1 MKKLFSLAV
10 VVMLFSALAFA
21 DIRRPDDSK
30 SKPSKAIDAT
40 LSISID
46 GTATEARLIIPRSQ
60 LRQLRAELDQL
71 DGADDTAASAGNFTR
86 TQTIVSGLFLSLAF
100 VFGGVWF
107 ARSGKLASP
116 QAKAMVIAVGLFAS
130 GAFATFVYANA
141 GPPTDARSITG
152 KIFTPSVHMY
162 KQAWGNIKLE
172 VSDESRSVRLIVP
185 DVPKPASE

>member
-1 MKKLFSLAV
+1 MKKMISLAAT
-10 VVMLFSALAFA
+10 VMMLSVFAFA
-21 DIRRPDDSK
+21 DVRRPDDPK
-30 SKPSKAIDAT
+30 ARPSKAVDTT

-46 GTATEARLIIPRSQ
+46 GNAKEARLIIPRSQ

-71 DGADDTAASAGNFTR
+71 DSGDDIPAAGNFTK
-86 TQTIVSGLFLSLAF
+86 TQTIVSGLFLSLAL

-107 ARSGKLASP
+107 ARSGKMAGRS
-116 QAKAMVIAVGLFAS
+116 ANAMVIAAGVFAS

-162 KQAWGNIKLE
+162 KQAWGKIKLE
-172 VSDESRSVRLIVP
+172 VSDEERSVRLIVP
-185 DVPKPASE
+185 DVPKPVSE